1 MISAF
6 DELILSFRACRDRP
20 LSLSFRLLIKNRWTP
35 YLPYLEWG
43 PSYARSFR
51 YTFSEV
57 SVDQDTISLSNALAQ
72 DLQVRSC
79 RPCQLYPY
87 HGHQAS
93 FYPTPLP
100 APLPSILHPVRPL
113 SQFALQHPLSKRI
126 CSPTA
131 LASLTGDDPLHLAK
145 QVHDQTFDI
154 YGNWVFN
161 TAATEKFRVTRLAS
175 FEELYTHLPAVVSVQ
190 GPLEGAPLPY
200 LSGHLLVVRGWEAGR
215 VLVMDPAFPTHE
227 ETLTSYPI
235 ESFLAAWDRRR
246 RLAYISS

>member
-1 MISAF
+1 
-6 DELILSFRACRDRP
+6 
-20 LSLSFRLLIKNRWTP
+20 
-35 YLPYLEWG
+35 
-43 PSYARSFR
+43 
-51 YTFSEV
+51 
-57 SVDQDTISLSNALAQ
+57 
-72 DLQVRSC
+72 
-79 RPCQLYPY
+79 
-87 HGHQAS
+87 
-93 FYPTPLP
+93 
-100 APLPSILHPVRPL
+100 
-113 SQFALQHPLSKRI
+113 
-126 CSPTA
+126 
-131 LASLTGDDPLHLAK
+131 
-145 QVHDQTFDI
+145 VHDQTFDI